1 VINVF
6 DVFVKNAI
14 VSGLLGDGAV
24 LTAGFFAWQE
34 KGWGGGQIHKNNST
48 KYAAAILWPISVPA
62 AR

>member
-34 KGWGGGQIHKNNST
+34 KGWGGGANPQK
-48 KYAAAILWPISVPA
+48 
-62 AR
+62 